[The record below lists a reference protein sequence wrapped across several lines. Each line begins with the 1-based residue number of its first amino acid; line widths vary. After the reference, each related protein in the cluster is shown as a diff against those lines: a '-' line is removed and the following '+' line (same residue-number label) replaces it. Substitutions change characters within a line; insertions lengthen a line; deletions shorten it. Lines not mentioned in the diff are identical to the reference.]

1 MPGTMVPWMDP
12 KLLGHRTLA
21 CLYGPG
27 KLAVTRL
34 YDKQEH
40 NSVSVMEL
48 EGDKLHIQAILYDES
63 GPAFWRVSIDEVDVY
78 CCPP

>member
-27 KLAVTRL
+27 KLAITRL

-40 NSVSVMEL
+40 NSVFIMEL
-48 EGDKLHIQAILYDES
+48 EGDK
-63 GPAFWRVSIDEVDVY
+63 
-78 CCPP
+78 